1 MHQIWLTN
9 SITRTNVRSI
19 IIKIKSINQIVIE
32 YSTAVIDGN

>member
-1 MHQIWLTN
+1 MNQIWSRN
-9 SITRTNVRSI
+9 SITRTNVRNI